1 MCKQLGAFLT
11 WRENPSPA
19 LNASQACIYLPCH
32 LPSMSLVCGTR
43 PFPKELTARAVWSR
57 GRRAFNQFTDQKPD
71 QFDAWF
77 TQAGTGVPGGGTL
90 AMANPQPPAQALPP
104 PPWAESCQLELDE
117 SWSSSTRSSTAW
129 NPENAGKKKKNTVQS
144 PEHAAWDHVHKSSF
158 RLESTVTPKAIMQ
171 LLSWLWPQV
180 SPLSCFIKFLGQ
192 GKQLRFLPRDD
203 QNTQVTTRK
212 RNLGGE
218 GAFKGKCF

>member
-129 NPENAGKKKKNTVQS
+129 NPENAGKKKKKTTLFSLQNMLPETMCTRAVSGWNQLS
-144 PEHAAWDHVHKSSF
+144 PPKPSCSS
-158 RLESTVTPKAIMQ
+158 S
-171 LLSWLWPQV
+171 
-180 SPLSCFIKFLGQ
+180 LGS
-192 GKQLRFLPRDD
+192 GLRFPLYLASLNFWGRANNSDFY
-203 QNTQVTTRK
+203 QEMTRIH
-212 RNLGGE
+212 R
-218 GAFKGKCF
+218 

>member
-129 NPENAGKKKKNTVQS
+129 NPENAGKKKKKHCSVSRTCCLRPCTQEQFQAGINCHPQS
-144 PEHAAWDHVHKSSF
+144 HHAA
-158 RLESTVTPKAIMQ
+158 P
-171 LLSWLWPQV
+171 LLALASGFP
-180 SPLSCFIKFLGQ
+180 FIL
-192 GKQLRFLPRDD
+192 LH
-203 QNTQVTTRK
+203 
-212 RNLGGE
+212 
-218 GAFKGKCF
+218 